1 MVFQT
6 THTATGNVAR
16 SQFRSLVFN
25 TPRHNSPYFSK
36 NGYKRLPLK
45 KDVCFMCHVISNIQ
59 QNSKQDQ
66 HEDSSTSP
74 GDERTIL
81 GLQTPCFEKSNSD
94 SDNLQCQV
102 DNASEEE
109 EKDEISDAVKENGK
123 SSEEGADEKQL
134 VLSLNKDMSEILGAC
149 CMTGEKKDVLRQ
161 TVVEVTN
168 HTYQQWIGPE
178 TEFANVKAVL
188 NRIKCKS
195 AGKDDLEEAHVY
207 QLVYYVVIPGR
218 TVTVVMPLCADDLKL
233 LVHQSYAFF
242 MDHAATTLTAHTY
255 KNFDADLSLVS
266 LPCLR
271 WVDNIF
277 NELVVYM
284 NESGRAS
291 KMKRNNKRKK
301 KGAKKGDTP
310 VDADIGANE
319 GEEPAKKK
327 KKKKTKKLKIEGD
340 ENTEGSNDVEVDGN
354 GDSAIKKGR
363 EKKKK
368 GKKGKIVSNDEN
380 AVDFN

>member
-1 MVFQT
+1 M
-6 THTATGNVAR
+6 G
-16 SQFRSLVFN
+16 
-25 TPRHNSPYFSK
+25 
-36 NGYKRLPLK
+36 
-45 KDVCFMCHVISNIQ
+45 
-59 QNSKQDQ
+59 
-66 HEDSSTSP
+66 
-74 GDERTIL
+74 
-81 GLQTPCFEKSNSD
+81 
-94 SDNLQCQV
+94 
-102 DNASEEE
+102 
-109 EKDEISDAVKENGK
+109 
-123 SSEEGADEKQL
+123 
-134 VLSLNKDMSEILGAC
+134 
-149 CMTGEKKDVLRQ
+149 
-161 TVVEVTN
+161 
-168 HTYQQWIGPE
+168 
-178 TEFANVKAVL
+178 
-188 NRIKCKS
+188 
-195 AGKDDLEEAHVY
+195 
-207 QLVYYVVIPGR
+207 VYYVVIPGR
-218 TVTVVMPLCADDLKL
+218 TVTVVIPLCANDLKL

-255 KNFDADLSLVS
+255 KSFDADLSLVS
-266 LPCLR
+266 LPCLK

-301 KGAKKGDTP
+301 KGDKKGDTP

-327 KKKKTKKLKIEGD
+327 KKKIEGD

-363 EKKKK
+363 EEKKK

>member
-1 MVFQT
+1 MVFKT
-6 THTATGNVAR
+6 IHTATGNVAR
-16 SQFRSLVFN
+16 SQIRSLVFN
-25 TPRHNSPYFSK
+25 TPRHNSPYFRKS
-36 NGYKRLPLK
+36 GYERQPLK
-45 KDVCFMCHVISNIQ
+45 KDVCLMCHVISNIQ

-81 GLQTPCFEKSNSD
+81 GLKTPCFEKSNSD
-94 SDNLQCQV
+94 SDNLPCQV
-102 DNASEEE
+102 ENASEEE

-123 SSEEGADEKQL
+123 SPEEGTDEKQL
-134 VLSLNKDMSEILGAC
+134 VMSLNKDMSEILGAC
-149 CMTGEKKDVLRQ
+149 CMAGEKKDVLRQ
-161 TVVEVTN
+161 TVAEVTN

-178 TEFANVKAVL
+178 TEFANIKAVL

-195 AGKDDLEEAHVY
+195 AGKDDSEEAHVY

-218 TVTVVMPLCADDLKL
+218 SVTVVIPVCADDLKL

-242 MDHAATTLTAHTY
+242 MDHEATTLTAHTY
-255 KNFDADLSLVS
+255 KDFDADQSLVS
-266 LPCLR
+266 LPCMK

-277 NELVVYM
+277 NELLVYK

-301 KGAKKGDTP
+301 KGAKEGDAP
-310 VDADIGANE
+310 VDAANE
-319 GEEPAKKK
+319 GEEPEKKK

-354 GDSAIKKGR
+354 GDSAIKKEKSR
-363 EKKKK
+363 DKKKK